1 MPIEAE
7 GMNVV
12 RDEET
17 VVRDKDD
24 ITHDEEE
31 LMSKMYEEVVGQDE
45 ANVVRDEENV
55 VREEGNVFMDE
66 ENLVRDEENLVRE
79 EGTVANVVRDEDNV
93 GEVNDG
99 STTDTGDDSANE
111 NYGSAMEVGFDGFDD
126 LEEEDLDD
134 LLEDLEGEQSKQ
146 QLDNDGLEEEIVN
159 DSEELESGCDSED
172 GDVRKKSYPMFN
184 MKKDMADYKWEVG
197 VYFRSKDDFKEAITS
212 YVVQS
217 GRNMRF
223 IKNGKVRV
231 RVKCKEGFQWE
242 AYYAKLPNEETW
254 QLSKL
259 VDKHECSREYNV
271 KMLTTKWLSKRIQN
285 SLKNNPR
292 MKIKDIKAKAQ
303 RKWNVG
309 VNKTKAIRARFKAR
323 DMVDGS
329 FLGDYTRIYDYCH
342 ELLRVNPGSTIKIN
356 VDPVPEGNEDQK
368 PYFKRLYVCF
378 APCKESFKLSRHI
391 IGLNGCFLKGL
402 CGGQILAAIGR
413 DPNDQMLPVAFA
425 VGLLPAMDEL
435 LPGVEQRFCVRHL
448 YNNFRKKYPGKM
460 LKDAIWKAARS
471 TYVQAWEREMRSMRL
486 ISDEAYLHMMKTSPR
501 FWSKSHFKVTNKC
514 DTLLNNMSK
523 AFNNVILES
532 RMSDEHIFEVKHV
545 QDPTDMFTV
554 NLKDHICSCRKWELS
569 GLPCVHALSC
579 MKSRNFKFEDF
590 VPEYY
595 RKSRYIVLYK
605 PVIYP
610 VNGSNLWAR
619 TQYPDVHPPKY
630 RKMPR
635 RPKKKRNLEQGE
647 LDGTDKKIRRTGLIV
662 KCSRCKKSWHNKA
675 TCKVTGP
682 AQPTSQQTSQ
692 QTPQGPAQPSTQQTS
707 QLTTSQPATQQVT
720 SQPATQ
726 QRQAISHAAQQS
738 QPASQT
744 SRTR

>member
-1 MPIEAE
+1 
-7 GMNVV
+7 
-12 RDEET
+12 
-17 VVRDKDD
+17 
-24 ITHDEEE
+24 
-31 LMSKMYEEVVGQDE
+31 
-45 ANVVRDEENV
+45 
-55 VREEGNVFMDE
+55 
-66 ENLVRDEENLVRE
+66 
-79 EGTVANVVRDEDNV
+79 
-93 GEVNDG
+93 
-99 STTDTGDDSANE
+99 
-111 NYGSAMEVGFDGFDD
+111 
-126 LEEEDLDD
+126 
-134 LLEDLEGEQSKQ
+134 
-146 QLDNDGLEEEIVN
+146 
-159 DSEELESGCDSED
+159 
-172 GDVRKKSYPMFN
+172 
-184 MKKDMADYKWEVG
+184 MADYKWEVG
-197 VYFRSKDDFKEAITS
+197 VYFRSNDDFKEAITS

-223 IKNGKVRV
+223 TKNDKVRM
-231 RVKCKEGFQWE
+231 RVKCKEGCQWE
-242 AYYAKLPNEETW
+242 AYCAKLPNEETW
-254 QLSKL
+254 QLRKL

-309 VNKTKAIRARFKAR
+309 VNKTKAIRARFKDR

-329 FLGDYTRIYDYCH
+329 LLGGYTRIYDYCY
-342 ELLRVNPGSTIKIN
+342 ELLRANPGSTIKIN

-368 PYFKRLYVCF
+368 PYFKRLYVFF
-378 APCKESFKLSRHI
+378 AACKESFKLSRYI
-391 IGLNGCFLKGL
+391 IGLDGCFLKGL
-402 CGGQILAAIGR
+402 CGGKILAAIGR

-425 VGLLPAMDEL
+425 VVEGENRDSWTWFLQLLIDDLGVQEECLTYTFISDQQKGLLPAMDEL
-435 LPGVEQRFCVRHL
+435 FPAVEQRFCVRHL

-471 TYVQAWEREMRSMRL
+471 TYVQAWEREMRFMRL
-486 ISDEAYLHMMKTSPR
+486 ISDEAYLHMMKTSPI

-514 DTLLNNMSK
+514 DTLLNNMSE
-523 AFNNVILES
+523 AFNSVILDS

-590 VPEYY
+590 IPEYY
-595 RKSRYIVLYK
+595 RKSRHIAVYK

-610 VNGSNLWAR
+610 VNGSNLWVR

-630 RKMPR
+630 RKMPG
-635 RPKKKRNLEQGE
+635 RPKKKRNL
-647 LDGTDKKIRRTGLIV
+647 DKENLMGLP
-662 KCSRCKKSWHNKA
+662 KKL
-675 TCKVTGP
+675 GG
-682 AQPTSQQTSQ
+682 
-692 QTPQGPAQPSTQQTS
+692 QTPRGPAQPSTQQSS

-726 QRQAISHAAQQS
+726 QSQATSHAAQQS

-744 SRTR
+744 SRTRQGPANKATTSKAKKLGVRRPHTPWVPPGPTTRLGASKIGPTTRRTTPTKRASSKKNV

>member
-1 MPIEAE
+1 
-7 GMNVV
+7 
-12 RDEET
+12 
-17 VVRDKDD
+17 
-24 ITHDEEE
+24 
-31 LMSKMYEEVVGQDE
+31 
-45 ANVVRDEENV
+45 
-55 VREEGNVFMDE
+55 MD
-66 ENLVRDEENLVRE
+66 
-79 EGTVANVVRDEDNV
+79 
-93 GEVNDG
+93 
-99 STTDTGDDSANE
+99 
-111 NYGSAMEVGFDGFDD
+111 VGFNDSSDGFDD

-146 QLDNDGLEEEIVN
+146 QLDKDGLEEEIEN
-159 DSEELESGCDSED
+159 DSEELESGCDSEE
-172 GDVRKKSYPMFN
+172 GDVKYKSYPMFN
-184 MKKDMADYKWEVG
+184 VKKDMADYKWEVG

-212 YVVQS
+212 YAVQS

-223 IKNGKVRV
+223 TKNDKVRV
-231 RVKCKEGFQWE
+231 RVKCKDGCQWE
-242 AYYAKLPNEETW
+242 AYCAKLPNEETW
-254 QLSKL
+254 QLRKL

-285 SLKNNPR
+285 SLKTNPR

-342 ELLRVNPGSTIKIN
+342 ELLRANPVSTIKIN
-356 VDPVPEGNEDQK
+356 IDPVPDGSEDQR

-378 APCKESFKLSRHI
+378 AACKESFKLSRHI
-391 IGLNGCFLKGL
+391 IGLDGCFLKGL

-486 ISDEAYLHMMKTSPR
+486 ISDE
-501 FWSKSHFKVTNKC
+501 VTNKC
-514 DTLLNNMSK
+514 DTLLNNMSE
-523 AFNNVILES
+523 AFNRVILES
-532 RMSDEHIFEVKHV
+532 RTKPLVTMLEEIRTYFMERWAKNRMRFENLPDDAVLPNIRKQVEKTSTYTNSWIVRMSDEHIFEVKHV
-545 QDPTDMFTV
+545 QDPTDMFTM
-554 NLKDHICSCRKWELS
+554 NLKDHICSCKSWELS
-569 GLPCVHALSC
+569 
-579 MKSRNFKFEDF
+579 
-590 VPEYY
+590 EYY
-595 RKSRYIVLYK
+595 RKSRYIAVYK
-605 PVIYP
+605 PVTYP
-610 VNGSNLWAR
+610 VNGSNLWER
-619 TQYPDVHPPKY
+619 TQYPDVHPPKF
-630 RKMPR
+630 RKMPG

-647 LDGTDKKIRRTGLIV
+647 LDGTDRKLRRTGLIV
-662 KCSRCKKSWHNKA
+662 KCNRCKKLGHNKA

-682 AQPTSQQTSQ
+682 AQPTTQQTSQ

-707 QLTTSQPATQQVT
+707 QVTTSQPATQQV
-720 SQPATQ
+720 SAQPAT
-726 QRQAISHAAQQS
+726 QQS

-744 SRTR
+744 SRTRQSPAKKATTSKAKKLGVRKP